1 MEGLVCKKIMK
12 KTIERNGEDIKE
24 SSEND
29 LIWSLGVIFGPRF
42 MHETYSEQW
51 GEVVRTFELSKSV
64 KKWERDKDFEFLI
77 SIFL

>member
-42 MHETYSEQW
+42 MHETYSEQ
-51 GEVVRTFELSKSV
+51 
-64 KKWERDKDFEFLI
+64 
-77 SIFL
+77 